1 MLIEAI
7 SLALI
12 MRTNRIL
19 SRHPSQ
25 WIALLALVVTGM
37 MSFITSSNAGGGAAV
52 DIGISLEKGLGNEP
66 VWVGLGILLFVYALI
81 ISEVVHRTLAAALGG
96 IAAILAL
103 NYYKSGAALTLAE
116 TTTLIEW
123 ETIGLL
129 LGMMVMVGVISHTG
143 IFEWF
148 AVQAYKKSKGN
159 VWTLVVIL
167 CSVTAVLSAF
177 LDNVT
182 TMLLLTPV
190 TIQLARVLDLNPIP
204 VLIAEVLFSNIGGA
218 ATMIGDP
225 PNIIIGSMMSE
236 SAIAGNTDAGIAG
249 LASQGVSFND
259 FIIELAPG
267 ILLTIIP
274 TFMML
279 KWMYADEFAGERIR
293 DVEELESKYGVKD
306 AKMLKASGTILG
318 LVILGFFLN
327 PILHIPVSWV
337 ALVGA
342 VLMLLV
348 TNPHELEE
356 PLEKVEW
363 TTLIF
368 FAGLFVLIHSL
379 QHLGVIS
386 WIGDQVE
393 SSIIFFDQEY
403 RFVAALVIILWV
415 SAIASAFIDNI
426 PYTITMIPVV
436 LQISVSLNL
445 DLGPLIWALAFGA
458 CLGGNGTLIGASAN
472 VVTAGMSEEAGY
484 PISFNQFFKA
494 GFPVM
499 LMTVSIIT
507 AYVVMVYW
515 VDEVWKWIFLAIAL
529 LGIVWQFYNGKSKG
543 KNWAEALVDDE
554 SILKM
559 VPESIN
565 SFLEDE

>member
-1 MLIEAI
+1 MA
-7 SLALI
+7 AH
-12 MRTNRIL
+12 MRANHIL
-19 SRHPSQ
+19 NRHPSQ
-25 WIALLALVVTGM
+25 WIALLALVVAGM

-52 DIGISLEKGLGNEP
+52 DIGITLKEGLGNEP
-66 VWVGLGILLFVYALI
+66 VWVGLGILIFVYALI
-81 ISEVVHRTLAAALGG
+81 ITEIVHRTLAAAVGG
-96 IAAILAL
+96 LAAIFAL
-103 NYYKSGAALTLAE
+103 NHYKVGGALTLAE

-129 LGMMVMVGVISHTG
+129 LGMMVMVGIISHTG

-148 AVQAYKKSKGN
+148 AVEAYKKSNGN

-204 VLIAEVLFSNIGGA
+204 LLIAEVLFSNIGGA

-236 SAIAGNTDAGIAG
+236 SAIEKAGYSE
-249 LASQGVSFND
+249 LASDGVAFND
-259 FIIELAPG
+259 FILELAPG
-267 ILLTIIP
+267 ILLTIVP

-279 KWMYADEFAGERIR
+279 KWMYAEEFSGERVR
-293 DVEELESKYGVKD
+293 DVKELEAKYGVKD
-306 AKMLKASGTILG
+306 AKMLKTSGTVLG

-327 PILHIPVSWV
+327 PVLHIPVSWV
-337 ALVGA
+337 ALIGA

-348 TNPHELEE
+348 TDPHELEE

-379 QHLGVIS
+379 QHLGVIG

-393 SSIIFFDQEY
+393 SAISFFEVEY
-403 RFVAALVIILWV
+403 QFVAALVIILWV

-436 LQISVSLNL
+436 LQISDSLSL
-445 DLGPLIWALAFGA
+445 DLGPMIWALAFGA

-484 PISFNQFFKA
+484 PISFNEFFKA

-507 AYVVMVYW
+507 GYVVMVYW
-515 VDEVWKWIFLAIAL
+515 VAEVWKFIFLAIAL
-529 LGIVWQFYNGKSKG
+529 LGIVWQYYNGKSKG
-543 KNWAEALVDDE
+543 KTWAEALVDSE

-559 VPESIN
+559 VPES
-565 SFLEDE
+565 LAGEQEE

>member
-52 DIGISLEKGLGNEP
+52 DIGIILEEGLGNEP

-148 AVQAYKKSKGN
+148 AVQAYKKSNGN

-445 DLGPLIWALAFGA
+445 DLGPMIWALAFGA

-543 KNWAEALVDDE
+543 KNWAEALVDDT
-554 SILKM
+554 SLLKM

>member
-1 MLIEAI
+1 
-7 SLALI
+7 

-25 WIALLALVVTGM
+25 WISVLALVGAGLM
-37 MSFITSSNAGGGAAV
+37 AFITSTNAGGGAAV
-52 DIGISLEKGLGNEP
+52 DIGIKLQDGLGNEP

-81 ISEVVHRTLAAALGG
+81 ITEVVHRTLAAAVGG
-96 IAAILAL
+96 LAAIVAL
-103 NYYKSGAALTLAE
+103 NHYKTGGALTLAE

-204 VLIAEVLFSNIGGA
+204 LLIAEVLFSNIGGA

-225 PNIIIGSMMSE
+225 PNIIIGSMMSASAIE
-236 SAIAGNTDAGIAG
+236 SAGYEN
-249 LASQGVSFND
+249 LASDGVSFND

-267 ILLTIIP
+267 IMLTIVP

-279 KWMYADEFAGERIR
+279 KWMYADEFSGEGIR
-293 DVEELESKYGVKD
+293 DVEELEAKYGVKD
-306 AKMLKASGTILG
+306 VKMLKASGTVLT

-327 PILHIPVSWV
+327 PIIHIPVSWV

-342 VLMLLV
+342 VVMLLV
-348 TNPHELEE
+348 TDRHELEE

-393 SSIIFFDQEY
+393 SAIIYFDEEY
-403 RFVAALVIILWV
+403 RFVAALVIVLWV

-436 LQISVSLNL
+436 LQISDSLAL

-458 CLGGNGTLIGASAN
+458 CLGGHGTLIGASAN

-484 PISFNQFFKA
+484 PISFNEFFKA

-499 LMTVSIIT
+499 LMTVTIIT
-507 AYVVMVYW
+507 GYVVMVYW
-515 VDEVWKWIFLAIAL
+515 VDEIWKWILLAVAL
-529 LGIVWQFYNGKSKG
+529 LGIVWQYYNGKSKG

-554 SILKM
+554 SIIDITVAALPLSSK
-559 VPESIN
+559 E
-565 SFLEDE
+565 EE

>member
-507 AYVVMVYW
+507 GYVVMVYW